1 MVLYQLY
8 VLLDQPFT
16 FKSKHGG
23 RAVMSFSEND
33 EREGEGDP
41 AIYYWKK
48 KRPEERCMAG
58 SRFPANGPT
67 KRC

>member
-1 MVLYQLY
+1 
-8 VLLDQPFT
+8 
-16 FKSKHGG
+16 
-23 RAVMSFSEND
+23 MSFSEND